1 MSNQEIIRVKDVMK
15 HNFDMACGTDTV
27 QSALQ
32 KMEHH
37 DSHLLIIE
45 KRNDD
50 DEYGIVMLADIAKKV
65 IAKDRSASRVNLYE
79 VMSKPVISVRAN
91 MDIRYCARLFN
102 SFGLH
107 VAPVVENECGKII
120 GTVSYNDIVLHG
132 LIKLSEQEN
141 TLEQPGQE
149 SS

>member
-1 MSNQEIIRVKDVMK
+1 MDKKDIIRVSDVMK
-15 HNFDMACGTDTV
+15 RNIDIVDGIDTV

-37 DSHLLIIE
+37 DSHLLIIN

-65 IAKDRSASRVNLYE
+65 IAKDRSPNRVNLYE
-79 VMSKPVISVRAN
+79 IMSKPVISVRSD
-91 MDIRYCARLFN
+91 MDIRYCARLF
-102 SFGLH
+102 SRFGLY

-120 GTVSYNDIVLHG
+120 GTISYNDIVLKG
-132 LIKLSEQEN
+132 LVKILD
-141 TLEQPGQE
+141 
-149 SS
+149 

>member
-1 MSNQEIIRVKDVMK
+1 MSKQEIIRVCDVMK
-15 HNFDMACGTDTV
+15 HDFDMVNGTDTV

-37 DSHLLIIE
+37 DSHLLIIK

-65 IAKDRSASRVNLYE
+65 IAKDRSANRTNLYE
-79 VMSKPVISVRAN
+79 IMSKPVISVRAN

-102 SFGLH
+102 NFGLH
-107 VAPVVENECGKII
+107 VAPVVEEECGKLI
-120 GTVSYNDIVLHG
+120 GTVSYNDIVLKG
-132 LIKLSEQEN
+132 LIKLHTHEDEK
-141 TLEQPGQE
+141 EPE
-149 SS
+149 KE